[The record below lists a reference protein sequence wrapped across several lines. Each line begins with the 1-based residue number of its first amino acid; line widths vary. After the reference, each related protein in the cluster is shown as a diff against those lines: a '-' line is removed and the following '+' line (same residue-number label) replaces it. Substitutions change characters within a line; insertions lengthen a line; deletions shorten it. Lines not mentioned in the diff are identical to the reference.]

1 MFENQYGSKIY
12 LTLFEYNDITPE
24 YIGWLNDKEVV
35 KFSNQR
41 FLIHTLESS
50 VNYLQ
55 SFEGTSNLSLA
66 IKDLS
71 SKQTI
76 GTMTAYIS
84 EQHQTVDI
92 GILLGNRDYWGKG
105 IGFDAWST
113 LVKWASSNY
122 RKVTAGAV
130 AINKPMIALMEKSGM
145 EFEGLKKNH
154 EIVNDCLTDVLF
166 YGKFS
171 DV

>member
-12 LTLFEYNDITPE
+12 LTLFEYKDITTE

-41 FLIHTLESS
+41 FLVHTLESS

-55 SFEGTSNLSLA
+55 SFEGTSNLFLA

-92 GILLGNRDYWGKG
+92 GILLGNRDFWGKG

-113 LVKWASSNY
+113 LVKWANSNY
-122 RKVTAGAV
+122 RKVTAGAL

-154 EIVNDCLTDVLF
+154 EIVNDCPTDVLF

>member
-12 LTLFEYNDITPE
+12 LTLFEHKDITPE

-41 FLIHTLESS
+41 FLIHTIESS

-55 SFEGTSNLSLA
+55 SFEGTSNLFLA

-84 EQHQTVDI
+84 EHHQTVDI

-105 IGFDAWST
+105 IGFDAWAT
-113 LVKWASSNY
+113 LVKWASANY
-122 RKVTAGAV
+122 RKVSAGAV
-130 AINKPMIALMEKSGM
+130 AVNEPMIALMEKSGM
-145 EFEGLKKNH
+145 EFEGLKKHH
-154 EIVNDCLTDVLF
+154 EIVNDSPTDVLF
-166 YGKFS
+166 YAKFS

>member
-12 LTLFEYNDITPE
+12 LTLFELEDITPE
-24 YIGWLNDKEVV
+24 YISWLNDQEVV

-41 FLIHTLESS
+41 FLKHTHKTS
-50 VNYLQ
+50 VNYFQ
-55 SFEGTSNLSLA
+55 SFERTPNLFLA

-71 SKQTI
+71 SKKII

-84 EQHQTVDI
+84 EQHQTADI

-105 IGFDAWST
+105 IGFDAWAT
-113 LVKWASSNY
+113 LVKWASANY
-122 RKVTAGAV
+122 RKVSAGAV
-130 AINKPMIALMEKSGM
+130 AVNKPMIALMEKSGM
-145 EFEGLKKNH
+145 EFEGLKKHH
-154 EIVNDCLTDVLF
+154 EIVNDCPTDVLF

>member
-1 MFENQYGSKIY
+1 MFEDQYGSKVY
-12 LTLFEYNDITPE
+12 LTLFALDDITPE

-41 FLIHTLESS
+41 FLKHTYKSS
-50 VNYLQ
+50 ANYLQ
-55 SFEGTSNLSLA
+55 SFEETSNLFLA

-71 SKQTI
+71 SKKTI
-76 GTMTAYIS
+76 GTMTTYIS
-84 EQHQTVDI
+84 EHHQTADI

-105 IGFDAWST
+105 IGFDAWAT
-113 LVKWASSNY
+113 LVKWASANY
-122 RKVTAGAV
+122 RKVSAGAV
-130 AINKPMIALMEKSGM
+130 AVNKPMIALMEKSGM
-145 EFEGLKKNH
+145 EFEGLKKHH
-154 EIVNDCLTDVLF
+154 EVVNDCSTDVLF

>member
-1 MFENQYGSKIY
+1 MFEDQYGSKVY
-12 LTLFEYNDITPE
+12 LTLFALDDITPE

-41 FLIHTLESS
+41 FFKHTYKTS

-55 SFEGTSNLSLA
+55 SFEGTSNLFLA

-84 EQHQTVDI
+84 EHHQTADI
-92 GILLGNRDYWGKG
+92 GISENQ
-105 IGFDAWST
+105 
-113 LVKWASSNY
+113 
-122 RKVTAGAV
+122 
-130 AINKPMIALMEKSGM
+130 
-145 EFEGLKKNH
+145 FE
-154 EIVNDCLTDVLF
+154 VV
-166 YGKFS
+166 
-171 DV
+171 